1 MLNSKQAT
9 PMISQYLKIKSEN
22 QNNLLFYRMGDF
34 YELFFDD
41 AVLAAEALN
50 ITLTKRGKYLDK
62 DIAMC
67 GVPVNSY
74 EKYLSRLIK
83 LGYKVAICE
92 QVEDPKEAKK
102 RGYKSIVRRE
112 VVRTIT
118 SGTLLEDMYL
128 NTKENNFLAS
138 VANIR
143 SECGLAW
150 FDISTGDFFTQ
161 DITRGDLSEAI
172 TRIEPRE
179 ILIPDNI
186 IQKDYK
192 SGALRNW
199 EHVITVLP
207 NSRFDSRSG
216 DVKLKAA
223 FGVDTL
229 EGFGAFT
236 RPELA
241 AAGAIVQ
248 YIEHTQKGN
257 MPQIASPRRFFDGI
271 TMEIDPSTRRS
282 LELTRTLNG
291 ERKFSLLSAID
302 QTLTGSGARLLF
314 SQLSTP
320 LTNPVLINNRLDIV
334 EYFFNN
340 SQILKVLSEFLR
352 GMPDIE
358 RSLLRLLSDRGGP
371 RDLIAIKIG
380 LDLTRKIKKSIGNK
394 KIPTGLRDIFSE
406 LSELNHLV
414 DNLRKAIISDPPIN
428 SKDGGFVKEGYDE
441 QFDQMQKLKDDSRQL
456 IAEFQ
461 KQYIEI
467 TEIQTLKIKYNNV
480 LGYFIEVSVKNSEI
494 ISGRSD
500 DTFIHRQTMKNVVRY
515 TTLELNE
522 LEGKI
527 ASAADKALALEILI
541 FHDLLRKINIEAGK
555 VSLTAKA
562 LAQLDVSTSLA
573 KLAIDS
579 RYCRPK
585 VDNSLSF
592 KIIGGRHPLVETSQ
606 TMSLRDTRSSQASLN
621 FVKNNCDLSEKNN
634 LWLLTGPNMAGK
646 STFLRQN
653 ALIAILA
660 QMGSFVP
667 ADSAHI
673 GVIDRLFSRVGAADD
688 IARGQSTFMV
698 EMVETSLILSQAT
711 NRSFVILDEIGR
723 GTATFD
729 GLSIAWAVVEYL
741 HDVNRSRAIFA
752 THYHELTALKSKL
765 TSMSCHNMKV
775 KEWQGKII
783 FLHEVI
789 EGVADRSYGIHVAK
803 LAGLPADVLDR
814 AEMVLQAL
822 EDNKNIGT
830 LGKNSLEAL
839 PLFSE
844 KKPSHESISSKNS
857 KLKVELDNVIADE
870 MSPRDALEFIYRLK
884 ELIS

>member
-1 MLNSKQAT
+1 
-9 PMISQYLKIKSEN
+9 
-22 QNNLLFYRMGDF
+22 
-34 YELFFDD
+34 
-41 AVLAAEALN
+41 
-50 ITLTKRGKYLDK
+50 
-62 DIAMC
+62 
-67 GVPVNSY
+67 
-74 EKYLSRLIK
+74 
-83 LGYKVAICE
+83 
-92 QVEDPKEAKK
+92 
-102 RGYKSIVRRE
+102 
-112 VVRTIT
+112 
-118 SGTLLEDMYL
+118 
-128 NTKENNFLAS
+128 
-138 VANIR
+138 
-143 SECGLAW
+143 
-150 FDISTGDFFTQ
+150 
-161 DITRGDLSEAI
+161 
-172 TRIEPRE
+172 
-179 ILIPDNI
+179 
-186 IQKDYK
+186 
-192 SGALRNW
+192 
-199 EHVITVLP
+199 
-207 NSRFDSRSG
+207 
-216 DVKLKAA
+216 
-223 FGVDTL
+223 
-229 EGFGAFT
+229 
-236 RPELA
+236 
-241 AAGAIVQ
+241 
-248 YIEHTQKGN
+248 

-282 LELTRTLNG
+282 LELTKTLNG
-291 ERKFSLLSAID
+291 ERKTSLLSAID

-340 SQILKVLSEFLR
+340 SQIIKVLSEFLN
-352 GMPDIE
+352 GMPDIVM
-358 RSLLRLLSDRGGP
+358 SLLRLLSDRGGP

-414 DNLRKAIISDPPIN
+414 DNLRKAIVSDPPIN
-428 SKDGGFVKEGYDE
+428 PKDGGFVKEGYDE

-461 KQYIEI
+461 KKYVEI

-494 ISGRSD
+494 ISGLSD
-500 DTFIHRQTMKNVVRY
+500 NTFIHRQTMKNVVRY

-527 ASAADKALALEILI
+527 ASAADKALALEMLI
-541 FHDLLRKINIEAGK
+541 FHDLLKKINIEAGK

-711 NRSFVILDEIGR
+711 IRSFVILDEIGR

-765 TSMSCHNMKV
+765 ASMSCHNMKV

-822 EDNKNIGT
+822 EGNKNIGT
-830 LGKNSLEAL
+830 LGKNSLETL

-844 KKPSHESISSKNS
+844 KKPSHESINSKNS

>member
-1 MLNSKQAT
+1 MLNSKQTT
-9 PMISQYLKIKSEN
+9 PMISQYLKIKGEN
-22 QNNLLFYRMGDF
+22 QDNLLFYRMGDF

-41 AVLAAEALN
+41 AVLAAEVLN
-50 ITLTKRGKYLDK
+50 ITLTKRGKYLGE

-67 GVPVNSY
+67 GVPVSSY

-92 QVEDPKEAKK
+92 QVEDPSEAKK

-128 NTKENNFLAS
+128 DTQENNFLAS

-143 SECGLAW
+143 GKCGLAW

-161 DITRGDLSEAI
+161 DITLGNLSEAI
-172 TRIEPRE
+172 NRIEPRE
-179 ILIPDNI
+179 ILISDNVF
-186 IQKDYK
+186 QKDDK
-192 SGALRNW
+192 SDALDDW

-207 NSRFDSRSG
+207 NIRFDSRIGVS
-216 DVKLKAA
+216 KLKAA
-223 FGVDTL
+223 FDVDTL
-229 EGFGAFT
+229 EGLGDFT
-236 RPELA
+236 RSELA

-248 YIEHTQKGN
+248 YIEYTQQGD
-257 MPQIASPRRFFDGI
+257 MPRIASPKRFSDGI

-282 LELTRTLNG
+282 LELTKTLSG
-291 ERKFSLLSAID
+291 ERKFSLLSVID
-302 QTLTGSGARLLF
+302 QTLTGPGARLLF
-314 SQLSTP
+314 SQLSAP
-320 LTNPVLINNRLDIV
+320 LTNPALINDRLDIV

-340 SQILKVLSEFLR
+340 PQVVRIMLEFLK

-358 RSLLRLLSDRGGP
+358 RALLRLLSNRGGP

-380 LDLTRKIKKSIGNK
+380 FDLTSKIKKAVLNQ
-394 KIPTGLRDIFSE
+394 KIPTCIRHIYSE

-414 DNLRKAIISDPPIN
+414 DNLSKAIISDPPTN

-441 QFDQMQKLKDDSRQL
+441 KFDQIQKLKNDSRQL

-461 KQYIEI
+461 KKYAKI
-467 TEIQTLKIKYNNV
+467 TDIQTLKIKYNHV
-480 LGYFIEVSVKNSEI
+480 LGYFVEVSVKNSEK
-494 ISGRSD
+494 ISSLSFN
-500 DTFIHRQTMKNVVRY
+500 TFIHRQTMKNVVRY
-515 TTLELNE
+515 TTTELNE

-527 ASAADKALALEILI
+527 ASAADKALALETLI
-541 FHDLLRKINIEAGK
+541 FDDLLEKINIEANNI
-555 VSLTAKA
+555 SLTAKG

-579 RYCRPK
+579 RYTRPK

-592 KIIGGRHPLVETSQ
+592 QIIGGRHPLVESFQST
-606 TMSLRDTRSSQASLN
+606 SLRETRASKASLN

-711 NRSFVILDEIGR
+711 ERSFVILDEIGR

-729 GLSIAWAVVEYL
+729 GLSIAWAIVEYL

-765 TSMSCHNMKV
+765 SSMSCYNMSV
-775 KEWQGKII
+775 KEWKGKII
-783 FLHEVI
+783 FLHKVI
-789 EGVADRSYGIHVAK
+789 EGVADQSYGIHVAK
-803 LAGLPADVLDR
+803 LAGLPRDVLDR
-814 AEMVLQAL
+814 AKMVLQAL
-822 EDNKNIGT
+822 EGEESRGT
-830 LGKNSLEAL
+830 LGKRHLEEL

-844 KKPSHESISSKNS
+844 KRSFSDPISLENS

-870 MSPRDALEFIYRLK
+870 MSPKDALEFIYKLK
-884 ELIS
+884 GITN

>member
-1 MLNSKQAT
+1 
-9 PMISQYLKIKSEN
+9 
-22 QNNLLFYRMGDF
+22 
-34 YELFFDD
+34 
-41 AVLAAEALN
+41 
-50 ITLTKRGKYLDK
+50 
-62 DIAMC
+62 
-67 GVPVNSY
+67 
-74 EKYLSRLIK
+74 
-83 LGYKVAICE
+83 
-92 QVEDPKEAKK
+92 
-102 RGYKSIVRRE
+102 
-112 VVRTIT
+112 
-118 SGTLLEDMYL
+118 
-128 NTKENNFLAS
+128 
-138 VANIR
+138 
-143 SECGLAW
+143 
-150 FDISTGDFFTQ
+150 
-161 DITRGDLSEAI
+161 
-172 TRIEPRE
+172 
-179 ILIPDNI
+179 
-186 IQKDYK
+186 
-192 SGALRNW
+192 
-199 EHVITVLP
+199 
-207 NSRFDSRSG
+207 
-216 DVKLKAA
+216 
-223 FGVDTL
+223 
-229 EGFGAFT
+229 
-236 RPELA
+236 
-241 AAGAIVQ
+241 
-248 YIEHTQKGN
+248 

-282 LELTRTLNG
+282 LELTKTLNG
-291 ERKFSLLSAID
+291 ERKTSLLSAID

-340 SQILKVLSEFLR
+340 SQIIKVLSEFLK

-414 DNLRKAIISDPPIN
+414 DNLRKAIVSDPPIN
-428 SKDGGFVKEGYDE
+428 PKDGGFVKEGYDE

-461 KQYIEI
+461 KKYVEI

-494 ISGRSD
+494 ISGLSD
-500 DTFIHRQTMKNVVRY
+500 NTFIHRQTMKNVVRY

-527 ASAADKALALEILI
+527 ASAADKALALEMLI
-541 FHDLLRKINIEAGK
+541 FHDLLKKINIEAGK

-711 NRSFVILDEIGR
+711 IRSFVILDEIGR

-765 TSMSCHNMKV
+765 ASMSCHNMKV

-822 EDNKNIGT
+822 EGNKNIGT

-844 KKPSHESISSKNS
+844 KKPSHESINSKNS